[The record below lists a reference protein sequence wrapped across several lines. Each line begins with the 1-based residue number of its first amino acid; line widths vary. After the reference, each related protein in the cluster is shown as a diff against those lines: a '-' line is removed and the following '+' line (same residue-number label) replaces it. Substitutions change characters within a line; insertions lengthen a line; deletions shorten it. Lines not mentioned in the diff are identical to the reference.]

1 MGGGASRRVHK
12 GENVAERIRLKGS
25 ITLRHQANLGEDVSE
40 VNFEEGNELQ
50 VLQTYRTAWLVKD
63 EENRLFNIKKELA
76 EEI

>member
-1 MGGGASRRVHK
+1 MDRVDKEIRRFTGGGAD
-12 GENVAERIRLKGS
+12 VA
-25 ITLRHQANLGEDVSE
+25 
-40 VNFEEGNELQ
+40 FEAGNELQ

>member
-1 MGGGASRRVHK
+1 VSRRRDHRE
-12 GENVAERIRLKGS
+12 GDRVAERIRLKGS
-25 ITLRHQANLGEDVSE
+25 VTLRHQANLGEDVSE